1 MGSHT
6 AEELLLVVTES
17 APLLK
22 TFVDT
27 LSTGRTRILSAASA
41 PAGIDI
47 ARREEIVLCII
58 DMSLPSMSGV
68 RLLQELD
75 RMDKDIAFLAVTPE
89 NDAELAYQAVRAGAY
104 DFVTTPVEPS
114 KVSIRLRVALERRT
128 QKISDKLYKLAL
140 EERVN
145 MRTQEVWDNREKIK
159 NAFVS
164 AIAALE
170 RALQAKHGYTEGHS
184 KRVAAVSVR
193 IAKALNL
200 PRDEVRNVELGALF
214 HDIGKIGIH
223 DQILNKP
230 GKLTEEEYEEM
241 KLHPLIGEQILAPIE
256 EMRDIMHVIKH
267 EHERWDG
274 RGYPSRLSG
283 EAIPLGARIVA
294 VADVFAAMTSPRAYH
309 APQPITRAREGIA
322 GGAGAHFDPDVV
334 QAFLSIP
341 AAEWEALAPGPSAGA
356 RTWPLLAFAGAR
368 VRTGQA

>member
-294 VADVFAAMTSPRAYH
+294 IADAYDAIVTDRSYH
-309 APQPITRAREGIA
+309 RGEAREKAIA
-322 GGAGAHFDPDVV
+322 EIQRCSGTQFDPVLV
-334 QAFLSIP
+334 EAFVRVMQQESDPARPINAPAPVSAIP
-341 AAEWEALAPGPSAGA
+341 PG
-356 RTWPLLAFAGAR
+356 
-368 VRTGQA
+368 